1 MKEETENYRP
11 KFRKGD
17 IVTDGKNTY
26 EVLYWDYTEIGEA
39 AYYMEGCGR
48 KFLWLCE
55 EADRELRLV
64 GDEPA
69 TDNIPIKVVKARF
82 LKVQIYCDFTTGA
95 DFSNIRD
102 SSKPEILI
110 NVDHIVSLGEK
121 TDWGF
126 CDGHSKYPYRILR
139 MVDGR
144 SYLCVL
150 ESANFLEACLL
161 FSQGE

>member
-1 MKEETENYRP
+1 MEEKIENYRP
-11 KFRKGD
+11 KFGIGD

-26 EVLYWDYTEIGEA
+26 EVLDLNYTEMGKA
-39 AYYMEGCGR
+39 FYYMERCGC
-48 KFLWLCE
+48 KFSRLCE
-55 EADRELRLV
+55 EADRELWLV

-69 TDNIPIKVVKARF
+69 TDNIPIKVVKAKF
-82 LKVQIYCDFTTGA
+82 LKVQIYCEFTNGA
-95 DFSNIRD
+95 SFSDIRD
-102 SSKPEILI
+102 SPKPEILI

-126 CDGHSKYPYRILR
+126 CENHSKYPYRVLR
-139 MVDGR
+139 MVDGK

-161 FSQGE
+161 FMQGE